1 MWQLKWPLGLYNAV
15 YKRIVNYLM
24 QLKVFFSVYERHSV
38 VDIVHFFGS
47 LNSCFIIVIA
57 SDLINV
63 TLVTD
68 EECADGEY
76 NQLWEKLSKM
86 VTNLFVQR
94 TCTTKRHITLGK

>member
-1 MWQLKWPLGLYNAV
+1 MWQLEWPLGLCNAL

-24 QLKVFFSVYERHSV
+24 QLNVFLFVYERYSV

-57 SDLINV
+57 SNTINV
-63 TLVTD
+63 TLVLTG
-68 EECADGEY
+68 EECTDGEY

-86 VTNLFVQR
+86 VTNLFV
-94 TCTTKRHITLGK
+94 

>member
-1 MWQLKWPLGLYNAV
+1 MWPLEWPLGLCNAV

-24 QLKVFFSVYERHSV
+24 QLIIFFLYMKDTVF
-38 VDIVHFFGS
+38 HFFGS

-57 SDLINV
+57 SDVINV
-63 TLVTD
+63 ALVLTG

-86 VTNLFVQR
+86 VTNLLVQR